1 MEYKRCARCGKVK
14 PASEFSKNSATSDG
28 LQAYCKECHK
38 AYMRGY
44 NKRRNQL
51 AQTRWYKLRFMG
63 DKFTGIGV
71 LVPKN
76 GSIPKDAMDYIN
88 RKWWLYE
95 LVEDLDNQQLP
106 RGLVL
111 QSDANEL
118 LVVSDKVNR
127 VVGFDEAVELF
138 AHNMLPVNRAI

>member
-1 MEYKRCARCGKVK
+1 MEYKRCPRCNELK
-14 PASEFSKNSATSDG
+14 PVSEFGKNRAARDG
-28 LQAYCKECHK
+28 LQGYCKTCYAE
-38 AYMRGY
+38 YMRKY
-44 NKRRNQL
+44 NKKRNQM
-51 AQTRWYKLRFMG
+51 AQMRWYNLRFKG
-63 DKFTGIGV
+63 ERFTGIGV
-71 LVPKN
+71 LAPKN
-76 GSIPKDAMDYIN
+76 GSIPGNAMDYIN

-95 LVEDLDNQQLP
+95 LVEDLDNQKLP

-138 AHNMLPVNRAI
+138 THNMLPVNHVI